1 MFRIDSVGKLVLI
14 HVTSLA
20 STEEIGSFQA
30 EVMHAVNER
39 PVKAHVVV
47 DLRTPRIFAP
57 DVATALEEMLKRA
70 NPKIQRSAI
79 LLAKEHAVFSLQ
91 LERIIREARNP
102 ARRSFRSTEELS
114 EWLHEHLNAREA
126 DQLDAFLRER

>member
-1 MFRIDSVGKLVLI
+1 MFRIDSIGKLVLI
-14 HVTSLA
+14 HVTSIA
-20 STEEIGSFQA
+20 SLEEIGSFQS
-30 EVMHAVNER
+30 EVMHCVNETA
-39 PVKAHVVV
+39 VKAIVVV

-70 NPKIQRSAI
+70 NPRIHRSAV

-102 ARRSFRSTEELS
+102 ARRTFRNSEELS
-114 EWLHEHLNAREA
+114 QWLHDHLNAREA
-126 DQLDAFLRER
+126 DQLEAFLRER